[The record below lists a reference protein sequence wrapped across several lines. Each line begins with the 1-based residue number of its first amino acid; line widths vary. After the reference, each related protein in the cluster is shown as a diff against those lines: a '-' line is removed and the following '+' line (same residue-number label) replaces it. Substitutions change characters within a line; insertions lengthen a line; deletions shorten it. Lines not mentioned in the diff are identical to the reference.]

1 MKVHP
6 IIFTVSATV
15 VLLFLIA
22 GGLFSETLGQAL
34 GFAQD
39 WIIEHFGWYYVA
51 AVAGFFV
58 FVIWLFLSPYGNV
71 KLGKDEDEPEF
82 SYWAWFAMLFSAG
95 MGIGLLFFS
104 VAEPM
109 LHFASPPRGV
119 EGGTTEAARQ
129 AMTITFFHW
138 GLHAWAIYI
147 IVAAALAFF
156 SFRHGLPLALRSALY
171 PLIGRHVRGPIGHVV
186 DIIAVFGT
194 VFGLA
199 TSLGFGIMQINAG
212 LSHIGFIDESVR
224 NQVILIAVITLAATI
239 SAGLGLDRG
248 IRRLSEL
255 NLGLAGALLL
265 FVLLTGPTLFL
276 LSWFVQSVGSYLTN
290 LVSLT
295 FRTDAL
301 IGLEWQKGW
310 TMFYWAWWI
319 SWSPFVGMFIARISR
334 GRTLREFIA
343 GVLAVPTTLTF
354 FWLTVFGGSALHME
368 IFQGVPLAQAT
379 QDNVATAIFTMLDQ
393 LPIAMIS
400 ATLAVI
406 VVTIFFV
413 TSADSGALVIDAIT
427 SGDHPERPAFQR
439 VGWSVAVG
447 GVAAVLLVTE
457 GLAALQTAAIITA
470 LPFSILMIFICI
482 GLTRG
487 LRAEVRTHDP
497 FSRLMKRIKRVTG
510 INPVSGAPVEPGAPA
525 SAMPASPPRAQ
536 VRPPAAPRPGDYSG
550 MPRFS
555 GNFAEN
561 LDALMRRVADA
572 RRSEPSVER
581 AERAVNRFV
590 RDTVLPA
597 FEEIRERLKPYGRE
611 VVIEHTDQD
620 ASLVVMYG
628 DQEEFAYGIYGHV
641 YQPLEFAFPNIKGG
655 TSRRPPVEKAEVV
668 LRTGGSREYEIREW
682 SRDGILNDFLD
693 AYATWMGW

>member
-1 MKVHP
+1 
-6 IIFTVSATV
+6 
-15 VLLFLIA
+15 
-22 GGLFSETLGQAL
+22 
-34 GFAQD
+34 
-39 WIIEHFGWYYVA
+39 
-51 AVAGFFV
+51 
-58 FVIWLFLSPYGNV
+58 
-71 KLGKDEDEPEF
+71 
-82 SYWAWFAMLFSAG
+82 
-95 MGIGLLFFS
+95 
-104 VAEPM
+104 
-109 LHFASPPRGV
+109 
-119 EGGTTEAARQ
+119 
-129 AMTITFFHW
+129 
-138 GLHAWAIYI
+138 
-147 IVAAALAFF
+147 
-156 SFRHGLPLALRSALY
+156 
-171 PLIGRHVRGPIGHVV
+171 
-186 DIIAVFGT
+186 
-194 VFGLA
+194 
-199 TSLGFGIMQINAG
+199 
-212 LSHIGFIDESVR
+212 
-224 NQVILIAVITLAATI
+224 
-239 SAGLGLDRG
+239 
-248 IRRLSEL
+248 
-255 NLGLAGALLL
+255 
-265 FVLLTGPTLFL
+265 
-276 LSWFVQSVGSYLTN
+276 
-290 LVSLT
+290 
-295 FRTDAL
+295 
-301 IGLEWQKGW
+301 
-310 TMFYWAWWI
+310 
-319 SWSPFVGMFIARISR
+319 
-334 GRTLREFIA
+334 
-343 GVLAVPTTLTF
+343 
-354 FWLTVFGGSALHME
+354 
-368 IFQGVPLAQAT
+368 
-379 QDNVATAIFTMLDQ
+379 
-393 LPIAMIS
+393 MIS